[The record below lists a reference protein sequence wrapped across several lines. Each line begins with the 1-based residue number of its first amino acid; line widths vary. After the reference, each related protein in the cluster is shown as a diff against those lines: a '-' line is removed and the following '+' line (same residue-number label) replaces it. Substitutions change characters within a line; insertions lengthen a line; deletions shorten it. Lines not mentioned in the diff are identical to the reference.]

1 VVWGRR
7 FLNYTFREIPK
18 PTPPPIGGNKKCM
31 IEATGAHPEHIA
43 EMQMENGYGG
53 ITKLM
58 DTAATGRNTAG
69 KWNRLRNR

>member
-1 VVWGRR
+1 
-7 FLNYTFREIPK
+7 
-18 PTPPPIGGNKKCM
+18 M

-53 ITKLM
+53 ITKTM
-58 DTAATGRNTAG
+58 DTAATGQNIAG